1 MADDDKHRA
10 RIFLHRG
17 QLEQAK
23 AAYEQAVVDDRLAND
38 DRALSD
44 SLGNLGNVC
53 ALSGDLDRAEAC
65 YREVLAIQRTERNQ
79 HAVAHTLVNLGNLH
93 IGADHPE
100 KARPYYLEALD
111 LLRDLHDDR
120 ALGILHNNLALEE
133 ARRIQWDEAVA

>member
-1 MADDDKHRA
+1 MSDDHKHRA

-17 QLEQAK
+17 QLTQAS
-23 AAYEQAVVDDRLAND
+23 AAYEEAVADDRLAKD

-65 YREVLAIQRTERNQ
+65 YREVLAIQRIERNQ
-79 HAVAHTLVNLGNLH
+79 HAIAHTLVNLGNLH

-100 KARPYYLEALD
+100 KARPFFF
-111 LLRDLHDDR
+111 
-120 ALGILHNNLALEE
+120 
-133 ARRIQWDEAVA
+133 

>member
-1 MADDDKHRA
+1 MSDDDKHRA

-17 QLEQAK
+17 QLAQAK
-23 AAYEQAVVDDRLAND
+23 AAYEQAVLDDRLAQD
-38 DRALSD
+38 HRALSD

-79 HAVAHTLVNLGNLH
+79 QAIAHTLVNLGNLH
-93 IGADHPE
+93 IGAGHPD

-111 LLRDLHDDR
+111 LLRTLPVSYTHLTLPTNR
-120 ALGILHNNLALEE
+120 E
-133 ARRIQWDEAVA
+133 V